1 MAIGSVV
8 ALAGGVGGAKLTQ
21 GLAAVLESGQLT
33 VVVNTADDF
42 EHLGLYIC
50 PDLDTVMYTLCGLN
64 NLETG
69 WGLESESWNFMEAL
83 EEIGSETWFRLGD
96 RDLAT
101 HIQRTHRMHA
111 NDKLSDITADFC
123 SIMGTDVRVLPMSDD
138 PVRTIVD
145 TDIGPIPF
153 QEYFV
158 RLGCSPKVCGFE
170 FEGIQTAVFNPLAS
184 ESFRAQDLRAVIICP
199 SNPYVSIA
207 PILSLAG
214 ARNQLRNIAAPIIA
228 VSPIVDG
235 QAIKGPA
242 AKMMRELGCNP
253 SALSVAQEYRDIVDG
268 FVIDNKD
275 AAKARQIEEMGQRVL
290 VTDTIMTSITVKKRL
305 ANNIMDFAN
314 EIQRRDISVS

>member
-101 HIQRTHRMHA
+101 HVQRTHRMHA

-184 ESFRAQDLRAVIICP
+184 ESFKAQDLRAVIICP

-214 ARNQLRNIAAPIIA
+214 ARDQLQDVAAPIIA

-242 AKMMRELGCNP
+242 AKMMRELGYNP
-253 SALSVAQEYRDIVDG
+253 SALSVAQAYRGILDG
-268 FVIDNKD
+268 FVIDTKD

-290 VTDTIMTSITVKKRL
+290 VTDTIMTSIKVKKRL
-305 ANNIMDFAN
+305 ANNIMDFAD
-314 EIQRRDISVS
+314 EIRASDICVS

>member
-21 GLAAVLESGQLT
+21 GLAAVLESGKLT

-64 NLETG
+64 NLEAG
-69 WGLESESWNFMEAL
+69 WGLELESWNFMEAL
-83 EEIGSETWFRLGD
+83 QEIGSETWFRLGD

-101 HIQRTHRMHA
+101 HVQRTYRMHA

-123 SIMGTDVRVLPMSDD
+123 STMGTDVRVLPMSDD

-184 ESFRAQDLRAVIICP
+184 ESFNAQDLRAVIICP

-275 AAKARQIEEMGQRVL
+275 AAEARQIEEMGQRVL

-314 EIQRRDISVS
+314 EIQARNI

>member
-8 ALAGGVGGAKLTQ
+8 ALAGGVGGAKLTK
-21 GLAAVLESGQLT
+21 GLAEVLESDKLT

-50 PDLDTVMYTLCGLN
+50 PDLDTVMYTLCDLN

-69 WGLESESWNFMEAL
+69 WGIKSESWNFLEAL
-83 EEIGSETWFRLGD
+83 REIGGETWFSLGD

-101 HIQRTHRMHA
+101 HIHRTYRMNA
-111 NDKLSDITADFC
+111 KDKLSDITADFC
-123 SIMGTDVRVLPMSDD
+123 AIMGTDVRILPMTDD
-138 PVRTIVD
+138 PVRTMVD
-145 TDIGPIPF
+145 TEEGRIPF

-158 RLGCSPKVCGFE
+158 RLGCSPKVLGFE

-184 ESFRAQDLRAVIICP
+184 KSLKAQDLAAVIICP

-214 ARNQLRNIAAPIIA
+214 IRDQLRGIAAPIIA

-242 AKMMRELGCNP
+242 AKMMRELGYTP
-253 SALSVAQEYRDIVDG
+253 SAVSVAQEYKDITDG
-268 FVIDNKD
+268 FVIDSKD
-275 AAKARQIEEMGQRVL
+275 AADAGKIEDIGQRVL
-290 VTDTIMTSITVKKRL
+290 VTDTIMTSLKVKKSL
-305 ANNIMDFAN
+305 ADNIMDFAN
-314 EIQRRDISVS
+314 EIKVGDN

>member
-21 GLAAVLESGQLT
+21 GLAAVLESGKLT

-64 NLETG
+64 NLEAG
-69 WGLESESWNFMEAL
+69 WGLELESWNFMEAL
-83 EEIGSETWFRLGD
+83 QEIGSETWFRLGD

-101 HIQRTHRMHA
+101 HVQRTYRMHA

-123 SIMGTDVRVLPMSDD
+123 STMGTDVRVLPMSDD

-184 ESFRAQDLRAVIICP
+184 ESFKAQDLRAVIICP

-275 AAKARQIEEMGQRVL
+275 AAEARQIEEMGQRVL

-314 EIQRRDISVS
+314 EIQARNI

>member
-21 GLAAVLESGQLT
+21 GLAAVLESGKLT

-64 NLETG
+64 NLEAG
-69 WGLESESWNFMEAL
+69 WGLELESWNFMEAL
-83 EEIGSETWFRLGD
+83 QEIGSETWFRLGD

-101 HIQRTHRMHA
+101 HVQRTYRMHA

-145 TDIGPIPF
+145 TDRGPIPF

-184 ESFRAQDLRAVIICP
+184 ESFNAQDLRAVIICP

-275 AAKARQIEEMGQRVL
+275 AAEARQIEEMGQRVL

-314 EIQRRDISVS
+314 EIQARNI